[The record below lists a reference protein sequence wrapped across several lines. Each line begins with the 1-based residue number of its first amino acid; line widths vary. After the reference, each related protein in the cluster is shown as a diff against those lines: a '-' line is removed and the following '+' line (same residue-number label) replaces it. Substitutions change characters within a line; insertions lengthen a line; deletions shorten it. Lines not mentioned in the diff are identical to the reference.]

1 MRSATVAGLRRSGTI
16 RGVSELF
23 AAAVSIAPTRRRR
36 FLWAAWWTA
45 PPSREPFRRPDASE
59 GGARTP
65 AEALRRAEKAAGRTL
80 VQIEPLWARA
90 WGRVL
95 MGEPPFTQ
103 AAGEETRAA
112 PRASREPEQASI
124 WQLLGLT
131 PHATVA
137 EIRTAF
143 RQRALVTHPDRGGDP
158 DAFRALREAHDE
170 AIARR
175 SRAGKRPRRKR
186 PEG

>member
-1 MRSATVAGLRRSGTI
+1 M
-16 RGVSELF
+16 
-23 AAAVSIAPTRRRR
+23 
-36 FLWAAWWTA
+36 
-45 PPSREPFRRPDASE
+45 
-59 GGARTP
+59 
-65 AEALRRAEKAAGRTL
+65 
-80 VQIEPLWARA
+80 QIEPLWARA

-103 AAGEETRAA
+103 GAGEASRAA
-112 PRASREPEQASI
+112 PQASREPEQTSI

-158 DAFRALREAHDE
+158 EAFRALREAHDE

-186 PEG
+186 PET

>member
-1 MRSATVAGLRRSGTI
+1 M
-16 RGVSELF
+16 SELF

-59 GGARTP
+59 GGARSRD
-65 AEALRRAEKAAGRTL
+65 EALRRAEKAAGRTL

-90 WGRVL
+90 WARVL

-103 AAGEETRAA
+103 TTGDATRAA

-131 PHATVA
+131 PQATVA
-137 EIRTAF
+137 EIRAAF

-158 DAFRALREAHDE
+158 EAFRALRAAHDE
-170 AIARR
+170 ALARR
-175 SRAGKRPRRKR
+175 TRTAKRPRRKR
-186 PEG
+186 PES

>member
-1 MRSATVAGLRRSGTI
+1 M
-16 RGVSELF
+16 SELF

-59 GGARTP
+59 GGARTRD
-65 AEALRRAEKAAGRTL
+65 EALRRAEKAAGRAL

-95 MGEPPFTQ
+95 MGEPPFSPTDKD
-103 AAGEETRAA
+103 TTTHAA
-112 PRASREPEQASI
+112 PRANREPAPASI

-131 PHATVA
+131 PHATVP
-137 EIRTAF
+137 EIRAAF

-158 DAFRALREAHDE
+158 EAFRALREAHDE
-170 AIARR
+170 ALARR
-175 SRAGKRPRRKR
+175 ARDGKRPRRKR
-186 PEG
+186 PAP